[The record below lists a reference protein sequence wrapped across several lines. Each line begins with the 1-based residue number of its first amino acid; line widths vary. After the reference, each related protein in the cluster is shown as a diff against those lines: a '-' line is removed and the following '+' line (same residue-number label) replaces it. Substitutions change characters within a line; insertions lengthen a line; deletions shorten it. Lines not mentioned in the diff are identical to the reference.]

1 MNQINNASFNVS
13 SMGQYGASS
22 YHARGANFAF
32 CDGSVRYVSQEI
44 DSWQLSDQ
52 ELDAVFDGS
61 EQFPL
66 QPRRLYQWLH
76 TRNGGEAIVGLP

>member
-1 MNQINNASFNVS
+1 MMPLLTSVAWD
-13 SMGQYGASS
+13 SMAL
-22 YHARGANFAF
+22 AAITRAGANFAF